1 MKFNRRSFLKIAGA
15 LSLGAMTPRFLTNAS
30 SLTDSG
36 ENPNVIIVVFDALS
50 APHIPLYGYSRNTMP
65 NLSSLAEKAI
75 VYHHHYSS
83 GNFTTTGT
91 ASLLTGVLPWTHR
104 ALTHNATVLE
114 EFVKKNIFS
123 EFSQYYRIAY
133 SHNRYVNTF
142 FRQFMDD
149 IDKYVPREDLFLED
163 AQLFNFLKNDEDIS
177 AVGWNRALDQK
188 DDGHSYSL
196 YLSQMYSMFQEKIKR
211 KLKEHRRRFPR
222 GLPQIKGLEAY
233 YLLEHSIDYWINAL
247 KEAPEPYLSYFHF
260 LPPHNPYNTRVEFY
274 NAFKG
279 DDYSI
284 PKKPAHIFSRT
295 ASDEMLNKLNT
306 HYDEYILYVDN
317 EFARFYKSLEEAG
330 QLENTW
336 LILTSDHGELFER
349 GVSGHTTPM
358 IHQPIMQIPL
368 VIFEPGR
375 NSRLDVYE
383 NTNAVDVLPTLLK
396 LTGQNVPTWI
406 EGKMLPPFSPSPDSG
421 REIWGVHSIA
431 TNDNERIT
439 QGSVMLIIENYKL
452 AYYFDYDELGESGE
466 LVELFDLKA
475 DPLELEDLYPTK
487 KSISNEMLAII
498 KRKLKET
505 NSTFLK

>member
-15 LSLGAMTPRFLTNAS
+15 LSLGAMTPRFLANAS
-30 SLTDSG
+30 SLTASG
-36 ENPNVIIVVFDALS
+36 EKPNVIIVVFDALS

-163 AQLFNFLKNDEDIS
+163 AQLFNFLKNDDDIS
-177 AVGWNRALDQK
+177 AVGWKRALDQK
-188 DDGHSYSL
+188 DDGYSYSL

-247 KEAPEPYLSYFHF
+247 KKAPEPYLSYFHF

-284 PKKPAHIFSRT
+284 PKKPAHRRKPRQHR
-295 ASDEMLNKLNT
+295 A
-306 HYDEYILYVDN
+306 ILCLHW
-317 EFARFYKSLEEAG
+317 FRKISFTGALQRSLAVWYSI
-330 QLENTW
+330 NSAMMSPSY
-336 LILTSDHGELFER
+336 LTS
-349 GVSGHTTPM
+349 
-358 IHQPIMQIPL
+358 
-368 VIFEPGR
+368 
-375 NSRLDVYE
+375 
-383 NTNAVDVLPTLLK
+383 
-396 LTGQNVPTWI
+396 TWI
-406 EGKMLPPFSPSPDSG
+406 
-421 REIWGVHSIA
+421 
-431 TNDNERIT
+431 
-439 QGSVMLIIENYKL
+439 
-452 AYYFDYDELGESGE
+452 
-466 LVELFDLKA
+466 
-475 DPLELEDLYPTK
+475 
-487 KSISNEMLAII
+487 
-498 KRKLKET
+498 
-505 NSTFLK
+505 